1 MKIKIEADLSVNEKK
16 TLQMISSAL
25 LQREVA
31 ELMEA
36 FPPGGHFTME
46 RPEGTI
52 TITKL

>member
-1 MKIKIEADLSVNEKK
+1 MKIKIEADLSVNEKQ
-16 TLQMISSAL
+16 TLIMISNAL
-25 LQREVA
+25 KQREVA

-36 FPPGGHFTME
+36 FPPGEHFKME